1 MENSN
6 LEDTIV
12 AISTPYGKSGIG
24 VVRLSGNDSLKI
36 ALKMFFPLNK
46 NFKIKSN
53 SMILGNVDLGEV
65 TDKCF
70 MVYFKNP
77 KSFTGEDVVE
87 FQCHGGLAVTQRI
100 VEKCLSLGARLAM
113 PGEFSKRAFLNGKM
127 SLDQA
132 EGVIDTINAETESE
146 LKASNSLEKGI
157 LTATISV
164 MQDSI
169 VDLLSEIEVN
179 LDYPE
184 HDIEYKTKGNII
196 EQLKKI
202 LGKISTLLNTQKQGK
217 FIRNGINVAII
228 GKTNVGK
235 SSLLNALL
243 GTDYAIVTDVEGTT
257 RDIVIGSLEY
267 KGFKFNFL
275 DTAGIRNTKDK
286 VESIGIEKSKKAL
299 NESDIVLL
307 ILDGSRKFEKQDY
320 ENLKMIENKK
330 ALIILNKCDLKI
342 IDRPDKEYIMVS
354 AKENINT
361 DEIKEKIYQ
370 IALNDCNQN
379 EKIIL
384 TNLRHIEILSQA
396 KIMIEKILKSGI
408 NNSLDCISLD
418 VRELWEKLGEITGE
432 TVSEVIIDRIFS
444 KFCLGK

>member
-184 HDIEYKTKGNII
+184 HDIEYKTKENII

>member
-1 MENSN
+1 MEKSN

-184 HDIEYKTKGNII
+184 HDIEYKTKENII